1 MRDPTLRGERLGRQL
16 RELRES
22 YERALAAPRVH
33 ERAPGEPHV
42 LFEVAGSTFA
52 LRAAELGEL
61 RNATELVRVPAGGSL
76 IAGAIAHRQ
85 EIVQVIDLRALFAL
99 PERGGAAGFVL
110 VLRPLTLRTG
120 VLCERLL
127 GLHRVAPDALS
138 RLDRVYASGHFMHGA
153 RSVAV
158 LRSEALV
165 QDPEPG

>member
-22 YERALAAPRVH
+22 YESALAAPRVH
-33 ERAPGEPHV
+33 DRARGEPHA

-61 RNATELVRVPAGGSL
+61 RSAANMVRVPAAGAV

-85 EIVQVIDLRALFAL
+85 EIVQVIDLRALFEL
-99 PERGGAAGFVL
+99 PERGGPAGLVL
-110 VLRPLTLRTG
+110 VLRPLALRTG
-120 VLCERLL
+120 VLCERML
-127 GLHRVAPDALS
+127 GLQRVAPYAIA
-138 RLDRVYASGHFMHGA
+138 RLDRPHALGHFVHGQ

-165 QDPEPG
+165 QDREPV